1 MTGEGTTG
9 KSLSSDPS
17 HCHWDLRRE
26 RNRLG
31 MGGQGWWGGGSGW
44 GSLVRVIPRLWYHNL
59 VLQPND
65 VGTLF
70 SCLTVPSC
78 VLLSGEPRSGGRG

>member
-17 HCHWDLRRE
+17 HYHWDLRRE

-31 MGGQGWWGGGSGW
+31 MGGQGWWWGALGGAHWSESFQDSGTIILSCSQMTW
-44 GSLVRVIPRLWYHNL
+44 GLCFPV
-59 VLQPND
+59 
-65 VGTLF
+65 
-70 SCLTVPSC
+70 
-78 VLLSGEPRSGGRG
+78 